1 MAKAKAGGLAIVG
14 GDTLL
19 GREVREVLS
28 HSGLGVQPRL
38 IAGGEEEGRAVS
50 AEIGAV
56 GEPEVTI
63 LESLEGAALAQASV
77 VVLAGTAASS
87 WKAVTLAGERGPRF
101 VDATG
106 ALGERAGAA
115 LRAPAVEAPEKKVKA
130 RVHVIA
136 HPAAVALALFFR
148 NLHRIEPLRS
158 AVVTVFEPASERGQR
173 GLDELHQQT
182 VRLLSFQSLPKDIYD
197 AQIGFNMLSAYGED
211 APLALA
217 AVEQRMARDL
227 EALAGGEGGVP
238 APSLRLIQAP
248 VFHGYSM
255 SVWAE
260 FEKAPDLERCLR
272 ELEGPGIEIRG
283 EGHEPPTNVGAAG
296 QSGITVGSVAADAR
310 QGRAA
315 WFWVVADNLR
325 ITAEGVREVV
335 REMVA

>member
-1 MAKAKAGGLAIVG
+1 LAKAVAKAGGLAIVG

-28 HSGLGVQPRL
+28 HSGLGLEPKL
-38 IAGGEEEGRAVS
+38 IAGGEEEGRGVS
-50 AEIGAV
+50 AEIGAA
-56 GEPEVTI
+56 GKPEVTI
-63 LESLEGAALAQASV
+63 LETLEEAALTQARV

-106 ALGERAGAA
+106 ALRERTEAA
-115 LRAPAVEAPEKKVKA
+115 LRAPALELPETEVKA
-130 RVHVIA
+130 RVQVIA

-148 NLHRIEPLRS
+148 RLHAIEPLRA
-158 AVVTVFEPASERGQR
+158 AVVTAFEPASERGQR

-182 VRLLSFQSLPKDIYD
+182 VRLLSFQSLPKEIYD

-217 AVEQRMARDL
+217 AVERRIARDL
-227 EALAGGEGGVP
+227 EALVAGAP

-248 VFHGYSM
+248 VFHGYSF

-260 FEKAPDLERCLR
+260 FEKAPELERCLR

-315 WFWVVADNLR
+315 WLWVVADNLR